1 MVQAIE
7 NLTALVTRLVAS
19 GPDPRLA
26 GWDRLVVDVLD
37 ARPVAGYADLLSR
50 HAGGRLE
57 LTVPSERVADLPPGT
72 VIRLRAKLAGGRAM
86 AERRP
91 PPGLFVTEPPG

>member
-7 NLTALVTRLVAS
+7 NLTALVTRLIATN
-19 GPDPRLA
+19 PHPQLA

-37 ARPVAGYADLLSR
+37 ARPVTGYADLLSR
-50 HAGGRLE
+50 HAGGQLE
-57 LTVPSERVADLPPGT
+57 LAVPSELVADLPPGT

-86 AERRP
+86 AQRRP
-91 PPGLFVTEPPG
+91 PPGTFMTEPPR